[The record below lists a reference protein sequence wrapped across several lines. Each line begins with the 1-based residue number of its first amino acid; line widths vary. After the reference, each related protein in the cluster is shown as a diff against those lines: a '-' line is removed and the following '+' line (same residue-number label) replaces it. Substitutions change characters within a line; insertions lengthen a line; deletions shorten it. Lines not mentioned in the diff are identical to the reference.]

1 MRQGIKNFKGD
12 PSNESWEIDR
22 RLIRKIGA
30 NASILYAEML
40 QQVKFTEGS
49 FYFSSKEIEE
59 ATGLCKNAQLRCRK
73 ILIEAGLIKEKAG
86 ARVLF
91 TIDSECYSNYEA
103 FI

>member
-1 MRQGIKNFKGD
+1 MRQDNKNFKD
-12 PSNESWEIDR
+12 APSNEWWEIDR

-30 NASILYAEML
+30 NASILYAEIL
-40 QQVKFTEGS
+40 QRVKFTEGS

-59 ATGLCKNAQLRCRK
+59 ATGLCKNAQLRCRE
-73 ILIEAGLIKEKAG
+73 ILRKAGLIKEKAG